1 MSVPLNVSVGYIAF
15 KCALYTLLIPKVWL
29 PSQVYRLGILEWGK
43 EAKEAKH
50 NLIQRTRCHE
60 PVKPQF
66 NHEEPTSN
74 EVAGRQRVKIFGEE
88 SR

>member
-50 NLIQRTRCHE
+50 NLI
-60 PVKPQF
+60 
-66 NHEEPTSN
+66 
-74 EVAGRQRVKIFGEE
+74 
-88 SR
+88 